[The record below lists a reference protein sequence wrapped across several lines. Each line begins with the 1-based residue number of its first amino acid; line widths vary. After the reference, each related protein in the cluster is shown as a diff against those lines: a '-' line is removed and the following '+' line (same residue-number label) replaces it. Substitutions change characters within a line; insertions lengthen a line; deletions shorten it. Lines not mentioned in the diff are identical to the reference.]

1 MFKLERSARQRRPSS
16 RPRFRPLVKKTFS
29 AVKTGL
35 KQHICF
41 GAPNK
46 RETFECDEEPI
57 VLSGADGYGYFP
69 ATLGQR
75 LDNDRFEIVRK
86 LGWGQFSSVWLA
98 RDLSMD
104 RFVSIK
110 ILTMNATEGVRLEA
124 LGELA
129 ISERIE
135 KANPEHPGYHHCAHF
150 IHHFT
155 TSSKAGNHICFVG
168 DVLGS
173 TVSAL
178 RRTLP
183 NRVLPPSMAKRILKE
198 VLLALNYLHSECGI
212 IHTDLKEDNMLLD
225 FGNQEA
231 IITQYID
238 SHPAESYPPRYAPSL
253 SPDPII
259 TIVSQPLPNFDLKE
273 DGSNLHIRI
282 ADFGHAT
289 WIDKRYEEEDVQPV
303 GLRAPEVI
311 LGHPWSTPID
321 IWAVGCL
328 AFELLIGT
336 AFFDPVAGKTWKLED
351 NHLQR
356 MLEVTGEKF
365 SSKMLAQSKP
375 YYKPPQALMLLGNT
389 PLIIRPSRG
398 FIEQEVKKLAGM
410 LRLDRKKAKKAQ
422 IK

>member
-1 MFKLERSARQRRPSS
+1 MFKLGRSARQRRPSS

-104 RFVSIK
+104 R
-110 ILTMNATEGVRLEA
+110 
-124 LGELA
+124 
-129 ISERIE
+129 
-135 KANPEHPGYHHCAHF
+135 
-150 IHHFT
+150 
-155 TSSKAGNHICFVG
+155 
-168 DVLGS
+168 
-173 TVSAL
+173 
-178 RRTLP
+178 
-183 NRVLPPSMAKRILKE
+183 
-198 VLLALNYLHSECGI
+198 
-212 IHTDLKEDNMLLD
+212 
-225 FGNQEA
+225 
-231 IITQYID
+231 
-238 SHPAESYPPRYAPSL
+238 
-253 SPDPII
+253 
-259 TIVSQPLPNFDLKE
+259 QPLPNFDLKE

-365 SSKMLAQSKP
+365 SSKMLAQSKRREQ
-375 YYKPPQALMLLGNT
+375 YLDSDGS
-389 PLIIRPSRG
+389 LIRIKYLSPVTFEDCIRNYNLVPEHEAQGAADFMRRC
-398 FIEQEVKKLAGM
+398 
-410 LRLDRKKAKKAQ
+410 LRLDPDDRPTAAELIGDKWLLDA
-422 IK
+422 